1 MKKDVKSYACII
13 GGVILLS
20 AGMNIFYIP
29 NDLVAGGVSGLGIII
44 LSLSQRLFGAAVPVS
59 ATNIILNIPLFLAAY
74 WRFGAK
80 YIKRS
85 VFAALAFSA
94 ALRLTEGL
102 PPFSGD
108 MMLSAVFGGILSG
121 TGVGLVFNGAAT
133 TGGTETAA
141 HLLHS
146 LYDGFSVSDYVLII
160 DSAVIAAGFAVFGA
174 EKTLYAVISVFAA
187 SRCIAALTAG
197 TSENKAALVVTK
209 KRESMK
215 KSIEGLDL
223 PVLKSFYPESD
234 EYGRFVFCIF
244 SQKEI
249 EQFRETVRSAD
260 KDAFIILF
268 DIKETFGEGFKKL

>member
-1 MKKDVKSYACII
+1 M
-13 GGVILLS
+13 ILLS

-85 VFAALAFSA
+85 VFAALTFSA

-121 TGVGLVFNGAAT
+121 TGVGLVFNGSAT

-209 KRESMK
+209 KRENMK